1 MQQTAISTMKAIVVD
16 EYGPPK
22 NARLADVDTPK
33 VKDGSLLVR
42 MHAAGANPFDVKI
55 VTGMVKDWVPVEFP
69 YVPGMDGA
77 GEVVD
82 VGEGVQN
89 WRKGDAILAQFPRG
103 TFAQYALISA
113 SDKKLARKPAALD
126 FERAAAIPEAGLT
139 ANTMVRAADLKAG
152 QTVLIIGA
160 TGGLGLFA
168 TQLAKAEGVRVVA
181 TGKVEDEQYLRQL
194 GADEVIDYASGDV
207 ITQMVQRYPKGIDVV
222 LDVINAG
229 ESLLRDAEVLRES
242 GTLVSSLGGPEQ
254 DAFGKNIGFHYI
266 HLTAQDGD
274 LEDLA
279 RRAAEGKLRV
289 EIGRTYELAE
299 APQAL
304 ADLVDPAKH
313 TRGKLVIQI
322 PQ

>member
-1 MQQTAISTMKAIVVD
+1 MQPTALSTMKAIVVG
-16 EYGPPK
+16 EYGSPK
-22 NARLADVDTPK
+22 NARLTDVDTPK
-33 VKDGSLLVR
+33 VKDGFLLVK
-42 MHAAGANPFDVKI
+42 MHAAAVNPFDVKI

-69 YVPGMDGA
+69 YIPGMDGA

-82 VGEGVQN
+82 IGGGVRN

-103 TFAQYALISA
+103 AFAQYALISA
-113 SDKKLARKPAALD
+113 SDKKLARKPSALD

-139 ANTMVRAADLKAG
+139 ANTMVRAADLKPG
-152 QTVLIIGA
+152 ETVLIIGA

-181 TGKVEDEQYLRQL
+181 TGKAEDEQYLRQL
-194 GADEVIDYASGDV
+194 GADEIIDYAGGDV

-222 LDVINAG
+222 LDVINMG
-229 ESLLRDAEVLRES
+229 EALLRDAEVLRDS
-242 GTLVSSLGGPEQ
+242 GTLVSSLGGPGQ
-254 DAFGKNIGFHYI
+254 DEFKKNVSVHYI
-266 HLTAQDGD
+266 KLTARDGD

-289 EIGRTYELAE
+289 EIGCAYDLAQ

-304 ADLVDPAKH
+304 ADMIDPAKH
-313 TRGKLVIQI
+313 TRGKLVIHI
-322 PQ
+322 P

>member
-1 MQQTAISTMKAIVVD
+1 MQQTAVSTMKAIVVD
-16 EYGPPK
+16 EYGSPK
-22 NARLADVDTPK
+22 NARLADVDAPK
-33 VKDGSLLVR
+33 VKDGFLLVR
-42 MHAAGANPFDVKI
+42 MHAAAVNPFDVKI
-55 VTGMVKDWVPVEFP
+55 VTGAVKDWISVEFP

-82 VGEGVQN
+82 IGEGVRN
-89 WRKGDAILAQFPRG
+89 WRKGDGVLAQFPRG

-113 SDKKLARKPAALD
+113 NEKKLARKPAALN

-181 TGKVEDEQYLRQL
+181 TGKAEDEQYLRQL
-194 GADEVIDYASGDV
+194 GADEIIDYAGGDV

-222 LDVINAG
+222 LDVINMG
-229 ESLLRDAEVLRES
+229 ELLLRNADVLRES
-242 GTLVSSLGGPEQ
+242 GTLVSSLGGPGQ
-254 DAFGKNIGFHYI
+254 DAFKKNVSVHYI
-266 HLTAQDGD
+266 QLTARDGD
-274 LEDLA
+274 LEVLA

-289 EIGRTYELAE
+289 EIGGTYDLAQ

-304 ADLVDPAKH
+304 ADLLDPAKH
-313 TRGKLVIQI
+313 TRGKLVVRI
-322 PQ
+322 P

>member
-1 MQQTAISTMKAIVVD
+1 MQQTSVSTMKAIVVD

-33 VKDGSLLVR
+33 VKDDFLLVR
-42 MHAAGANPFDVKI
+42 MHAAAVNPFDVKI
-55 VTGMVKDWVPVEFP
+55 ITGMVKDWVPVEFP

-77 GEVVD
+77 GEVID
-82 VGEGVQN
+82 IGEGVRN
-89 WRKGDAILAQFPRG
+89 WRKGDAVLAQFPRG
-103 TFAQYALISA
+103 AFAQYALISA

-126 FERAAAIPEAGLT
+126 FDRAAAIPEAGLT
-139 ANTMVRAADLKAG
+139 ANTMVRAADLKTG

-181 TGKVEDEQYLRQL
+181 TGKAEDEQYLRQL
-194 GADEVIDYASGDV
+194 GADEVIDYAGGDV
-207 ITQMVQRYPKGIDVV
+207 ITQMVQRYPEGIDVV
-222 LDVINAG
+222 FDVINMG
-229 ESLLRDAEVLRES
+229 ETLLRDAEVLRES
-242 GTLVSSLGGPEQ
+242 GTLVSSLGGPGQ
-254 DAFGKNIGFHYI
+254 DAFRKNVNVHYI
-266 HLTAQDGD
+266 QLTAQDGD

-289 EIGRTYELAE
+289 EIGGRYDLAK

-304 ADLVDPAKH
+304 ADLLDPAKH
-313 TRGKLVIQI
+313 TRGKFVINI
-322 PQ
+322 P